1 MKRLSLG
8 LFTIMVV
15 GACATQRALPPTVVD
30 INPRRGLTLSV
41 DLNVT
46 IFDGRISPSQS
57 ESLKSALFDQLK
69 AAYPDVRV
77 VRLSDASYYKD
88 PTSNS
93 VTIKIGIE
101 AYNADFGSKVT
112 AGIGTIGG
120 VLVTGM
126 VPEGTWNG
134 LSALFVSIY
143 DNRNGQE
150 LKRTTTIS
158 KLVSKS
164 NMYGYA
170 TADAALREAY
180 ESTVRDLLFFT
191 DAALMK

>member
-1 MKRLSLG
+1 MKRLSLS
-8 LFTIMVV
+8 LFTIIFA
-15 GACATQRALPPTVVD
+15 GACATQRALPPRVVE
-30 INPRRGLTLSV
+30 INPRRGLTLSA

-46 IFDGRISPSQS
+46 IFDGRVSPSQS
-57 ESLKSALFDQLK
+57 ESLKSVLFDQLK
-69 AAYPDVRV
+69 EAYPDVKV
-77 VRLSDASYYKD
+77 TKLSDDSYYKD
-88 PTSNS
+88 PMPHA
-93 VTIKIGIE
+93 VTIKIAIE

-120 VLVTGM
+120 VLVTGI

-143 DNRNGQE
+143 DYRNERE
-150 LKRTTTIS
+150 LKRTATIS

-164 NMYGYA
+164 NMFGYA
-170 TADAALREAY
+170 TADTALREAY

-191 DAALMK
+191 DDALIK